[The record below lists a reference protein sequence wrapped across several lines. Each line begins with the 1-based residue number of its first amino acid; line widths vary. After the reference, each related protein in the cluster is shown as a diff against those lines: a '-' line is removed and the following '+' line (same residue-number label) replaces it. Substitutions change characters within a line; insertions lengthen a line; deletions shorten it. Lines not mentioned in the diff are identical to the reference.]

1 MILLKVKLEKSASIA
16 SESDLFIS
24 DLANPNNFRLIKKA
38 IDMLKKIY
46 KALVIARVGSAAAQ
60 AIFNMTDRQIADAGI
75 DRRTFPLDAM
85 QRIEAEF
92 AQKDASQAKASITSI
107 NLDLQ
112 TV

>member
-1 MILLKVKLEKSASIA
+1 
-16 SESDLFIS
+16 
-24 DLANPNNFRLIKKA
+24 
-38 IDMLKKIY
+38 
-46 KALVIARVGSAAAQ
+46 
-60 AIFNMTDRQIADAGI
+60 MTDRQIADAGI

-92 AQKDASQAKASITSI
+92 AQKDASQANASITSI

>member
-1 MILLKVKLEKSASIA
+1 M
-16 SESDLFIS
+16 F
-24 DLANPNNFRLIKKA
+24 
-38 IDMLKKIY
+38 KKIY
-46 KALVIARVGSAAAQ
+46 RALVIARVGSAAAQ

-92 AQKDASQAKASITSI
+92 AQKDASQAKANITSV